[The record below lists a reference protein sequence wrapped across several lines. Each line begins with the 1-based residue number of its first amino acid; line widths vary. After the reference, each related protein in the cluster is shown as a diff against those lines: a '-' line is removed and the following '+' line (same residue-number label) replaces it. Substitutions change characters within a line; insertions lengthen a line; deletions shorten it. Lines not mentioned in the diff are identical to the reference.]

1 MTNELQA
8 SSLKSWKKFCLLE
21 VAGWGQ
27 ILEEALKSPYCQAP
41 DQHNERKAIALSQPC
56 LGKSSYH
63 GSSLEFRLVLAP
75 EEYCFDDPLHQLV
88 QDETFRAGGG
98 PESLSA
104 EEPPRIGMEPVRGPA
119 VRF

>member
-41 DQHNERKAIALSQPC
+41 VHHLERKARASSFLPC
-56 LGKSSYH
+56 LGRPSFH
-63 GSSLEFRLVLAP
+63 GSSLEF
-75 EEYCFDDPLHQLV
+75 HLV
-88 QDETFRAGGG
+88 QA
-98 PESLSA
+98 
-104 EEPPRIGMEPVRGPA
+104 PA
-119 VRF
+119 DLF